1 MPVSRHEPPD
11 HRHDE
16 LAGSGQSPPAFS
28 ARSINVS
35 DQTVI
40 CGGQK
45 GAQMRL
51 DIDRIEAAAASI
63 NPVFLNTPQYVCESL
78 SRALGCRVVL
88 KVETLN
94 PVRCFKGRGT
104 EVVLARLQ
112 SRGDT
117 TSVVC
122 ASAGNLGQALAYG
135 GRMRNFDVTV
145 TASAA
150 ANPLKVG
157 KMRWLGANVVLVDGE
172 IEAAL
177 EAAIEHSKRTGALLV
192 EDSKNI
198 DTCEGAATMGLELA
212 KLPHPLD
219 AVLVS
224 LGAGAMATGI
234 GYALQCRR
242 PEVKVVSVQP
252 RNAPAM
258 TLSHRA
264 RRVVDPGAPSTIA
277 DGVAG
282 RYVIPE
288 VLDDLLAVVSETE
301 LVREES
307 IKEAIR
313 LLYLHSGLIVEPSAA
328 LGVAALL
335 EAPERYAGKTVA
347 TVLCGGN
354 VAPKDFEAW
363 LKIS

>member
-1 MPVSRHEPPD
+1 V
-11 HRHDE
+11 
-16 LAGSGQSPPAFS
+16 
-28 ARSINVS
+28 
-35 DQTVI
+35 
-40 CGGQK
+40 
-45 GAQMRL
+45 RL
-51 DIDRIEAAAASI
+51 NIDRIAAAAAMI

-78 SRALGCRVVL
+78 SRALGCRIVL

-104 EVVLARLQ
+104 ELVLARLQ

-135 GRMRNFDVTV
+135 GRSRGFDVTV

-150 ANPLKVG
+150 ANALKVE
-157 KMRWLGANVVLVDGE
+157 KMRALGAKVVLVDGE

-177 EAAIEHSKRTGALLV
+177 EAAIDHSQRTDAFLV
-192 EDSKNI
+192 EDSKNL
-198 DTCEGAATMGLELA
+198 DTCEGAATIGLELA
-212 KLPHPLD
+212 TLPSPLD

-242 PEVKVVSVQP
+242 PGVETVAVQP
-252 RNAPAM
+252 QNAPAM
-258 TLSHRA
+258 TLSYRA
-264 RRVVDPGAPSTIA
+264 GRVVDAGAPNTIA

-288 VLDDLLAVVSETE
+288 VLDDLMVVAKDALLVSED
-301 LVREES
+301 S
-307 IKEAIR
+307 IKEGMR
-313 LLYLHSGLIVEPSAA
+313 LLYVHAGLVVEPAAA

-335 EAPERYAGKTVA
+335 ESPERYAGKTVA
-347 TVLCGGN
+347 TVLCGSN
-354 VAPKDFEAW
+354 VAPRDFEAW
-363 LKIS
+363 VRGS